1 MRKTL
6 LLALFLGAGFL
17 GKTQQYV
24 SITMDPPAPNDTDPI
39 TFYVEMMFPS
49 SGCEG
54 TTNATAMGSTITGS
68 SNYCMGMLS
77 AICMNTDTLSYGPM
91 PAGNYTLNLTLSAGY
106 GLPSCSP
113 PFVPNDDTTFAFTV
127 STTLGTHDFANAQ
140 KLEVFPNPAKGF
152 VNINWKGS
160 LANPLKVNLVDG
172 TGRLVATENLTGNAL
187 TLKAEPG
194 VYFIQIPEKGICKK
208 LIME

>member
-1 MRKTL
+1 MKKAL
-6 LLALFLGAGFL
+6 LFTFMGITSLASA
-17 GKTQQYV
+17 QEYV
-24 SITMDPPAPNDTDPI
+24 SITMDPATPTDTDPI

-54 TTNATAMGSTITGS
+54 TTNATPSGSTINGS

-77 AICMNTDTLSYGPM
+77 AICMNTDTLTYGPM
-91 PAGNYTLNLTLSAGY
+91 APGAYTLNLTLSAGY

-113 PFVPNDDTTFAFTV
+113 PFVPNDNISFPFTV
-127 STTLGTHDFANAQ
+127 STTMGVKDFGNAQ

-152 VNINWKGS
+152 VNINWTGS
-160 LANPLKVNLVDG
+160 LTAPLKVNLVDG
-172 TGRLVATENLTGNAL
+172 TGRLVATENLTGN
-187 TLKAEPG
+187 TLSFKAEPG
-194 VYFIQIPEKGICKK
+194 IYFVQIPDKGVCKK